1 MRDIEF
7 LPAWY
12 PAIRRRCRWVAFQG
26 WITLFVVLLI
36 SGYALAKR
44 LQVRGINQTTSQ
56 TQAQINLSRRQL
68 ATLSQKIKLE
78 DELRQQDRIAARLGV
93 GVETT
98 RLLKALEQAM
108 TPEMALTRVSLSTQ
122 EQPRTNEPVSRHPGN
137 SDPVELDRRLKVVVD
152 GVAPSEIQA
161 VSLMGNLLKVSCFE
175 NVAIQLNQAKLQDGQ
190 MTQAF
195 QVTFDMD
202 LNAPAESVP

>member
-1 MRDIEF
+1 MREIEF

-26 WITLFVVLLI
+26 WITFFVVLLI

-44 LQVRGINQTTSQ
+44 LQVLGINQTAVQ
-56 TQAQINLSRRQL
+56 TQAQIDLSRRQL
-68 ATLSQKIKLE
+68 VQLNQKLKLE

-98 RLLKALEQAM
+98 RLLNALEQAM
-108 TPEMALTRVSLSTQ
+108 TPEMALTNVSLSTV
-122 EQPRTNEPVSRHPGN
+122 EQPQTNEPVSSHPA

-161 VSLMGNLLKVSCFE
+161 VTLMGNLLKVSCFE
-175 NVAIQLNQAKLQDGQ
+175 NVAIQLNQAKLQDGHP
-190 MTQAF
+190 THAF
-195 QVTFDMD
+195 EVTFDLD
-202 LNAPAESVP
+202 LNAPAESEP